1 MKPKTIVGVLLLVG
15 FSSVLL
21 FNFGEQV
28 GGYMN
33 FEEAS
38 ETGSRAH
45 VVGDWVE
52 ERAFSYN
59 KEENVFSF
67 HMSDELG
74 NVREVRYSNPK
85 PPNFEE
91 AEQLVVEGY
100 TDGNF
105 FVAENILVK
114 CPSKYEDNSE
124 MEAVPDLTNS

>member
-33 FEEAS
+33 FDEAA

-52 ERAFSYN
+52 ERSFSYD
-59 KEENVFSF
+59 KELNVFSF
-67 HMSDELG
+67 HMTDELG
-74 NVREVRYSNPK
+74 NVREVHYANPK
-85 PPNFEE
+85 PPNFED

-100 TDGNF
+100 TDGEF
-105 FVAENILVK
+105 FIAENILVK
-114 CPSKYEDNSE
+114 CPSKYENNSE
-124 MEAVPDLTNS
+124 FGEIPDLTKS